1 MLGSRERRRLAH
13 RCPQSTAARSPPP
26 PAAHRRLQPTP
37 ARGPPPHVQ
46 ADEKDQTRLCCAGV
60 RALISASTGGSN
72 EVIAKKPKPGLQ

>member
-13 RCPQSTAARSPPP
+13 RRPRPTAARSPPL
-26 PAAHRRLQPTP
+26 PAAHPCPQPTP
-37 ARGPPPHVQ
+37 ARSPPLPVQ